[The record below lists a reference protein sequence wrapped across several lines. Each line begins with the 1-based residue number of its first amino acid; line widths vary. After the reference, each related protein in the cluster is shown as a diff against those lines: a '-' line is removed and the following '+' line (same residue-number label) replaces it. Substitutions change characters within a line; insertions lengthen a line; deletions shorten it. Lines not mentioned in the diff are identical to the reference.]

1 MSKKTLLKVTAIV
14 VCFAFLL
21 LSSPGLTSAK
31 TKTRQFD
38 LNNIIKKPVA
48 FFTSLLSFLPINDTG
63 MNAGS
68 DGLLTNNPNTKVK
81 ITGDLNCGRA
91 SGDD

>member
-68 DGLLTNNPNTKVK
+68 DGSFGEKTENKTK
-81 ITGDLNCGRA
+81 ITGGLSSHRESDE
-91 SGDD
+91 D